1 MLASEIGEA
10 LLLRSCQGL
19 SADEAVNFAFAHTE
33 ELARLLHS
41 SGHRDMAALLDAVAD
56 LGELMRRRKARGG
69 EGGLIGPGS
78 ETLDYVL
85 AQMAELSEMMARNN
99 IQDAALLFRMPG
111 QLRVAS
117 EAGPVITGAAS
128 MAA

>member
-1 MLASEIGEA
+1 M
-10 LLLRSCQGL
+10 LRSCQEL
-19 SADEAVNFAFAHTE
+19 PADQAVNFAFSHTE

-41 SGHRDMAALLDAVAD
+41 SGHRDVAALLDAISD
-56 LGELMRRRKARGG
+56 LGELSRRRSARGG
-69 EGGLIGPGS
+69 GNSLIGPGS

-85 AQMAELSEMMARNN
+85 AQMAELAEMMTRNGVH
-99 IQDAALLFRMPG
+99 DAALLFRVPG

-117 EAGPVITGAAS
+117 EAGHYIARAAS

>member
-1 MLASEIGEA
+1 M
-10 LLLRSCQGL
+10 LRSCQGL

-41 SGHRDMAALLDAVAD
+41 NGHRDVAALLDAISD
-56 LGELMRRRKARGG
+56 LGELSRRRIARGG
-69 EGGLIGPGS
+69 ESGLIGPGG

-85 AQMAELSEMMARNN
+85 AQMSELAEMMTRHGVH
-99 IQDAALLFRMPG
+99 DAALLFRMPG

-117 EAGPVITGAAS
+117 EAGQYIDGAAS